1 MNKNV
6 FSGDYAS
13 VEAEIERHKPLI
25 ELGGYIPC
33 PDHSI
38 APDAKWDNVRYYC
51 DNMRG
56 VFVKS

>member
-13 VEAEIERHKPLI
+13 VDTEIERFKPLI
-25 ELGGYIPC
+25 ELGGYTPC
-33 PDHSI
+33 PDHRI

-51 DNMRG
+51 NKTRG